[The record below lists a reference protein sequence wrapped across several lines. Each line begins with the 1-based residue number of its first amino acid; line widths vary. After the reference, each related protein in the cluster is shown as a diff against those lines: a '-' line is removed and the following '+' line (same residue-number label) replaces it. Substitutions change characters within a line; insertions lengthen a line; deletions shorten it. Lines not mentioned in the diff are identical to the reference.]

1 MNAVYSTYV
10 DYSTGVDMQF
20 VDFLYR
26 IKQSLD
32 LKQDKDVADFLG
44 LSEKAFS
51 ARKNRNSIPEQQLR
65 MAAAEHPNLQIDV
78 DYILGRSK
86 IHESLGGLSHNQE
99 SFMKEIIAHIHARLN
114 MSLDEIAEEL
124 GVDTNQFEKMLA
136 GEIEPSLLILEKLVI
151 KFGIDAQWLLTG
163 KSYQYDLKAQPE
175 AANDEY
181 VYIPVY
187 DVEAAAGNGAAAY
200 GVSAP
205 VTRLAFRKD
214 WLALRGLY
222 AKDLNIITAKGDSME
237 PTISSSDSL
246 LVNTAQST
254 PRDGQIYVIR
264 SSDILW
270 VKRIQQQIDGSLL
283 LISDNTAYPPMPLNL
298 KDHPDIEVIGQVVN
312 VSKDLA

>member
-1 MNAVYSTYV
+1 
-10 DYSTGVDMQF
+10 MQF

-136 GEIEPSLLILEKLVI
+136 GEIEP
-151 KFGIDAQWLLTG
+151 
-163 KSYQYDLKAQPE
+163 
-175 AANDEY
+175 
-181 VYIPVY
+181 
-187 DVEAAAGNGAAAY
+187 
-200 GVSAP
+200 
-205 VTRLAFRKD
+205 
-214 WLALRGLY
+214 
-222 AKDLNIITAKGDSME
+222 
-237 PTISSSDSL
+237 
-246 LVNTAQST
+246 
-254 PRDGQIYVIR
+254 
-264 SSDILW
+264 
-270 VKRIQQQIDGSLL
+270 
-283 LISDNTAYPPMPLNL
+283 
-298 KDHPDIEVIGQVVN
+298 
-312 VSKDLA
+312 